1 MRARHGSRGCGMAGR
16 VAHHNRRGDAD
27 TLIRQIHRL
36 VTQGPWDLEIA
47 FAMSVYGYDAVKW
60 AEGECVL
67 AELVSGDRPRERHLV
82 TATDWYNEAVTAAQS
97 ALVAR
102 PRLLDKL
109 GVTEAIF
116 E

>member
-1 MRARHGSRGCGMAGR
+1 MAER

-27 TLIRQIHRL
+27 TLILHLCRL
-36 VTQGPWDLEIA
+36 VTRGPWDLDIA

-67 AELVSGDRPRERHLV
+67 AELVSSERLRESHLA
-82 TATDWYNEAVTAAQS
+82 TATNWYNEAATAARS
-97 ALVAR
+97 ALMAR
-102 PRLLDKL
+102 PQLLDKL
-109 GVTEAIF
+109 GVMEVIF